1 MKKHEIQSLS
11 LSLFMKGMGSNKTVF
26 FSYFFWH
33 VVIGDYYCTYNTA
46 RTV

>member
-11 LSLFMKGMGSNKTVF
+11 LSLFMKGMGSCF
-26 FSYFFWH
+26 FFVYFFWH